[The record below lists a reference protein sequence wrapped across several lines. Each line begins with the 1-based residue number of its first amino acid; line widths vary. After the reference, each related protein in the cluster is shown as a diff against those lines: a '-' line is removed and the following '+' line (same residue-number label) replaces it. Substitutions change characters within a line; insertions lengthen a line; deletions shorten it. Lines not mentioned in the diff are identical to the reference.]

1 MGNVDY
7 KRANVEAALAIVNN
21 YCNSVREAFF
31 KLEETMK
38 QEFITS
44 ELIMEESEYK
54 DEQAVSLTGITGKV
68 YDAEGGIDS
77 IIKSFVDGCTEIANA
92 LDSTLKVNIDNTA
105 DARAAYNQ
113 KAQAEL
119 EG

>member
-21 YCNSVREAFF
+21 YCNAAREAFF
-31 KLEETMK
+31 QLEETMK
-38 QEFITS
+38 KEFITS
-44 ELIMEESEYK
+44 EVIMEESEYK
-54 DEQAVSLTGITGKV
+54 EAQAQSLTGITSKV

-92 LDSTLKVNIDNTA
+92 LDQTLSVNIDNTA
-105 DARAAYNQ
+105 SARAAYDQ
-113 KAQAEL
+113 KASAEI
-119 EG
+119 